1 MNAEET
7 IRKIVQENKNII
19 EKKGDRAVSAL
30 MGECMKAL
38 RGKVDGK
45 IVNEILLREIRKYNK
60 YEKGNENER
69 CK

>member
-1 MNAEET
+1 
-7 IRKIVQENKNII
+7 
-19 EKKGDRAVSAL
+19 